1 MSSKVFIRQHGT
13 AIAVEPGQTILE
25 AALAAGVPYP
35 HGCRS
40 GNCGSCKSSL
50 ESGEVDLAAY
60 SEYALTPEEREQGLI
75 LACRAM
81 PWSDAAVAWLDAD
94 EVAIHPQRQ
103 LVCRVTAI
111 EDMTHD
117 IKGVRLEIVSGGPFT
132 FSAGQYAAV
141 RFSTLAARD
150 YSMANRPDEG
160 LLEFHIRHLAG
171 GAASRYAARNLK
183 LGEKVL
189 VEGPFGSAWLRE
201 KHTGPIL
208 AVAGGSGLAPI
219 KSIVETALAR
229 GARQPIRLFF
239 GIRDEQ
245 DLYLEDHFRRL
256 AARHPNFSFTPI
268 LSDPSGPTARR
279 RGFVH
284 EAVAADAPNL
294 DGVKAYVAGPPVMVE
309 AVSALLRE
317 RGMRRQDIHAD
328 AFYTEAEK
336 QALSTGTGK

>member
-150 YSMANRPDEG
+150 YSMANRPDED
-160 LLEFHIRHLAG
+160 LLEFHIRHLSG

-208 AVAGGSGLAPI
+208 AIAGGSGLAPI

-239 GIRDEQ
+239 GVRDEQ

-256 AARHPNFSFTPI
+256 AARHPNLSFTPI

-284 EAVAADAPNL
+284 EAVAADAPDL

>member
-1 MSSKVFIRQHGT
+1 MTYRVSIRQHGA

-50 ESGEVDLAAY
+50 EGGEVELAAY
-60 SEYALTPEEREQGLI
+60 SDYALSPEERAQGLI

-81 PWSDAAVAWLDAD
+81 PWSDASVAWLEAD

-103 LVCRVTAI
+103 LVCRVVAL

-117 IKGVRLEIVSGGPFT
+117 IKGVRLEVVSGGPFT

-141 RFSTLAARD
+141 RFSSLAARD
-150 YSMANRPDEG
+150 YSMASRPDES
-160 LLEFHIRHLAG
+160 LLEFHIRHVSG
-171 GAASRYAARNLK
+171 GAASRYAARCLK

-208 AVAGGSGLAPI
+208 AIAGGSGLAPI
-219 KSIVETALAR
+219 KSIVGTALGR
-229 GARQPIRLFF
+229 GARQPIRLYF
-239 GIRDEQ
+239 GVRDER
-245 DLYLEDHFRRL
+245 DLYLEDHFLRL
-256 AARHPNFSFTPI
+256 AAKHPNLSFIPI
-268 LSDPSGPTARR
+268 LSEPSAPTARR
-279 RGFVH
+279 TGFVH
-284 EAVAADAPNL
+284 EAIAADAQDL
-294 DGVKAYVAGPPVMVE
+294 DGVKAYIAGPPPMVE
-309 AVSALLRE
+309 AVSALLAQR
-317 RGMRRQDIHAD
+317 RMRRQDIHAD